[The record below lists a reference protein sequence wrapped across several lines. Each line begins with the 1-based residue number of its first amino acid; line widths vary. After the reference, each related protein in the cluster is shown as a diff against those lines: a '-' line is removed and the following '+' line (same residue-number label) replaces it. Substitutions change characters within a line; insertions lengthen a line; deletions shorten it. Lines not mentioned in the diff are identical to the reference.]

1 MITKTKERAM
11 QHFIIVGIL
20 VIVMAVLTYLGLD
33 SVGLMPVQASAQ
45 AIPIDWMFNYQVMAM
60 SFLFSLI
67 VVPLVY
73 SLIVFR
79 RKKGD
84 TADAEHIEG
93 NTPLEITWTIIP
105 LFAVIAFA
113 FMGAKSL
120 GDTRRVD
127 PQAMVINVT
136 AGQFAFSFEY
146 PDYGITSAELYAPV
160 NKQLLLKMTSRD
172 VIHSFWVPEFR
183 VKQDI
188 VPGRTTE
195 YRITPILEGI
205 YKVRC
210 AEVCGGGH
218 AGMQAFVE
226 IVSQERFDEWV
237 KEKQA
242 EALAA
247 SQTPEERGQLLA
259 VNNACLGCHS
269 IDGSQ
274 IANGGPTWLGLF
286 GEQVELEDGTTV
298 TADEAYLAES
308 ILDPKAKLVK
318 GYESVVM
325 PDNYRTIFSDAEI
338 ADIIAYIMT
347 LK

>member
-1 MITKTKERAM
+1 MH
-11 QHFIIVGIL
+11 HFIIVGIL
-20 VIVMAVLTYLGLD
+20 VIVMAILTYVGLD
-33 SVGLMPVQASAQ
+33 GIGLMPVQASAQ
-45 AIPIDWMFNYQVMAM
+45 AIPIDWMFNYQIMAM
-60 SFLFSLI
+60 SFLFALI

-84 TADAEHIEG
+84 TSDAAHIEG
-93 NTPLEITWTIIP
+93 NTPLEIVWTVIP

-136 AGQFAFSFEY
+136 ASQFAFSFEY
-146 PDYGITSAELYAPV
+146 PDYGFTSNEMYAPV

-188 VPGRTTE
+188 VPGRFTE
-195 YRITPILEGI
+195 YRITPILEGV

-218 AGMQAFVE
+218 AGMQSFVE
-226 IVSQERFDEWV
+226 IVSQERFDSWV
-237 KEKQA
+237 KERQA

-247 SQTPEERGQLLA
+247 SQSPEERGQLLA
-259 VNNACLGCHS
+259 SSYGCFGCHS
-269 IDGSQ
+269 VDGSLLP
-274 IANGGPTWLGLF
+274 NGGPSWLGLF
-286 GEQVELEDGTTV
+286 GSQTELEDGTTILV
-298 TADEAYLAES
+298 DEAYITQS
-308 ILDPKAKLVK
+308 IMDPASQVVK
-318 GYESVVM
+318 GFAPM
-325 PDNYRTIFSDAEI
+325 TFNGTDAGITDAEL
-338 ADIIAYIMT
+338 ADIIAYIMS